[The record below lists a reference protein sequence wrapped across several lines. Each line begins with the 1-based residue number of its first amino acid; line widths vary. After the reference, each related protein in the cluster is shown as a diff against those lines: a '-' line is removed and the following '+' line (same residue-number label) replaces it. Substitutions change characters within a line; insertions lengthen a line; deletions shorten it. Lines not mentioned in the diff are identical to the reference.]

1 MTLFPDF
8 KTFLEIN
15 IGSLHIA
22 IAWYAVLILTGALLA
37 YKVSI
42 HYATKLGY
50 DKSMLE
56 DFFYT
61 VLPIGVIGA
70 RLYYCIFEWENYAS
84 DPISIFYIWEGG
96 LAIHGGL
103 IAAVL
108 YAFYFF
114 HKRGVNIL
122 RLGDCIMP
130 NIFIA
135 QIIGRWG
142 NFMNQEAFGE
152 IVSADYFN
160 YFPAFIK
167 DHMYINGFYR
177 QPMFLYEGIG
187 NLIGFLLI
195 TFVYRNYKKRKR
207 GDLIYAYVA
216 WYGLVRFFVEM
227 FRTDAL
233 LFLGL
238 KMAQIVSIIFIVI
251 GIMGILGVYDKVF
264 KNYYP
269 FKKQKPI
276 VLFDVDGTLI
286 DSKALIFDSFIHTFK
301 HYKPGYELSAEELQS
316 FFGPTLYETFGKYFD
331 QEKVEEIVA
340 YYREYN
346 HEHHD
351 EFVKEM
357 PHAKEM
363 LETLKKEGFTVG
375 AVSNKLPH
383 TVNRGL
389 ELTGLMEN
397 MDVVIGFD
405 KSLKPKPAPDSI
417 LKACKDVCYPVDDV
431 VYVGDAISD
440 VMAAKNM
447 GAYSIGFAQSKEDEE
462 RLSKVNPCI
471 IISDLIELIPI
482 LKEEKSWDELVI

>member
-8 KTFLEIN
+8 KIFLEIN
-15 IGSLHIA
+15 IGGINLSIT
-22 IAWYAVLILTGALLA
+22 WYAVLILSGALLA
-37 YKVSI
+37 YQVSI
-42 HYATKLGY
+42 HYASKLGY
-50 DKSMLE
+50 KKEMLE
-56 DFFYT
+56 EFFYT
-61 VLPIGVIGA
+61 VLPIGVLGA
-70 RLYYCIFEWENYAS
+70 RLYYCLFEWEHYAS

-108 YAFYFF
+108 YAFYYF
-114 HKRGVNIL
+114 HKRGVNLL

-152 IVSADYFN
+152 IVSEDYFKF
-160 YFPAFIK
+160 FPAFIK

-195 TFVYRNYKKRKR
+195 TFVYRKYKKRKR
-207 GDLIYAYVA
+207 GDLIYAYIA

-233 LFLGL
+233 MFMGL
-238 KMAQIVSIIFIVI
+238 KIAQIVSLVFITI
-251 GIMGILGVYDKVF
+251 GVMGIIGVYDKVF
-264 KNYYP
+264 KNFYP
-269 FKKQKPI
+269 FRKEKPV

-286 DSKALIFDSFIHTFK
+286 DSKELIFNSFRYTFK
-301 HYKPGYELSAEELQS
+301 HYKPEYELSEEELQS
-316 FFGPTLYETFGKYFD
+316 FFGPTLYETFSKYFPED
-331 QEKVEEIVA
+331 KIEEIVA

-351 EFVKEM
+351 EYVKEM
-357 PHAKEM
+357 PNAKKM
-363 LETLKKEGFTVG
+363 LEELKEKGFTVG

-389 ELTGLMEN
+389 ELTGLMPY
-397 MDVVIGFD
+397 MDVVIGYD
-405 KSLKPKPAPDSI
+405 KSIKPKPAPDSI
-417 LKACKDVCYPVDDV
+417 LKACEELCYPVDDV
-431 VYVGDAISD
+431 VYVGDASTDI
-440 VMAAKNM
+440 MAAKNM
-447 GAYSIGFAQSKEDEE
+447 GAYSIGYAVSDEDKI
-462 RLSKVNPCI
+462 RLEKVNPCKVI
-471 IISDLIELIPI
+471 KDLQELTTI
-482 LKEEKSWDELVI
+482 LKEERTWEELVI